1 MVAPGV
7 QEGARRRGGTAKG
20 ARPWAPSRLT
30 HLFLPL
36 QRPRR
41 CSRSSTCANFWSRGA
56 RVEREKG
63 GARAARGRH
72 PRARDAPPNSNPSP
86 HTLPLSP
93 PPSDSPFLADN
104 NAGGGF
110 VGDSDAVAI
119 AVSRYESGASSG
131 AACAGGVY
139 TSDDDACLLLPPFA
153 KRSGPRRT
161 IYRDPANVTAA
172 LVTCGGLCPGLNDVV
187 QNIVFTLAD
196 YGVPEVGDGR
206 EAGVREGGRA
216 AAQCPLA
223 PPPTPP
229 PSHHAPGPDLWRQV
243 RPARLL
249 RAWRQT
255 GRTLAR
261 GRRRHPP
268 PRRHRARHLEG
279 GRGCG

>member
-1 MVAPGV
+1 MARWWRLECRRGH
-7 QEGARRRGGTAKG
+7 GGAAARRR
-20 ARPWAPSRLT
+20 ARG
-30 HLFLPL
+30 HG
-36 QRPRR
+36 RPRA
-41 CSRSSTCANFWSRGA
+41 SPIFSFLSSA
-56 RVEREKG
+56 RG
-63 GARAARGRH
+63 GAPDQAPAQISGAAVRGWRGRRAARGRH

-187 QNIVFTLAD
+187 QNSVFTLAD